1 MQGAPDWLIEI
12 LSSEQ
17 SSTKLIAKIQTCIA
31 EGRQLG
37 WLVDAEEQAVMAFQD
52 AQMRLITDE
61 MPLPVL
67 PGLSLSL
74 TVADLV
80 SWLP

>member
-52 AQMRLITDE
+52 AQM
-61 MPLPVL
+61 PNY
-67 PGLSLSL
+67 
-74 TVADLV
+74 
-80 SWLP
+80 